1 MNDLLTFLKQYK
13 WRVITV
19 CTGIVIAILLFTIGL
34 WRTLLLSA
42 IIAAGYMVGK
52 KLDKDGT
59 ESFDEAV
66 SKLFKK

>member
-1 MNDLLTFLKQYK
+1 MNDLLAFLKQYK

-19 CTGIVIAILLFTIGL
+19 CTGIVIAVLLFTIGL
-34 WRTLLLSA
+34 WRTLLLAA